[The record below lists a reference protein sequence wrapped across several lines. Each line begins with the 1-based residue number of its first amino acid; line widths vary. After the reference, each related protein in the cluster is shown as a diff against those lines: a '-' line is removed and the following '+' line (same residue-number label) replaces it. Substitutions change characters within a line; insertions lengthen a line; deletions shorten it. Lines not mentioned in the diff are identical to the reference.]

1 MNAGRGTNAMS
12 ENAGSA
18 NTAYH
23 TRAGFWGR
31 TLAFGIDL
39 LLISVLIA
47 VIGLASTGLTG
58 GKVRVANT
66 VVDFVDCTGNEPLP
80 PELPDLDG
88 FEGADARRC
97 TRSLLGITHDRR
109 LVVREKMTAG
119 EGRKEQT
126 PSQHTTRRE
135 GTSGPRLLSRRRNP
149 TRTRRLPAPA

>member
-1 MNAGRGTNAMS
+1 MS
-12 ENAGSA
+12 EDAGSA

-39 LLISVLIA
+39 LPISVLIA

-66 VVDFVDCTGNEPLP
+66 VVDFVDCTGSEPLP

-97 TRSLLGITHDRR
+97 TRSLLGIAHDRR

-119 EGRKEQT
+119 EDERNRRQVSIPRCHWGRVGAARPKKRILVIAIT
-126 PSQHTTRRE
+126 
-135 GTSGPRLLSRRRNP
+135 
-149 TRTRRLPAPA
+149 